1 MSNLCRA
8 MLLSL
13 ALATLSACGTQ
24 SISNAGYQPAAYGY
38 QATNPLYQ
46 GELSAYDVLGGDAR
60 TGVSDADIANALA
73 AKQPIALKSGA
84 NVMLVQ
90 SGALFADSEM
100 IAAMQKHY
108 RISSFTG
115 VPWQDPAAAKKE
127 GAETTVPYSQR
138 FRLVAARGGF
148 ATVIVYWGVLE
159 SGRED
164 LVTKAV
170 SWLPFVGANVPDE
183 AQRMRIRLVAAVID
197 VRTGQWET
205 YVPEPFEDTSFSND
219 HNREASHDEQV
230 LLLKAKGYQALADGL
245 AGKFGG

>member
-8 MLLSL
+8 MLMSL
-13 ALATLSACGTQ
+13 MLAALSACGTQ
-24 SISNAGYQPAAYGY
+24 SISNAGYQPAYGY
-38 QATNPLYQ
+38 QVSNPLYQ

-108 RISSFTG
+108 RVSSFTG
-115 VPWQDPAAAKKE
+115 VPWQDPTASKQSS
-127 GAETTVPYSQR
+127 ETPVPYSQR

-148 ATVIVYWGVLE
+148 GTVIVYWGVLE

-245 AGKFGG
+245 AAKFGG